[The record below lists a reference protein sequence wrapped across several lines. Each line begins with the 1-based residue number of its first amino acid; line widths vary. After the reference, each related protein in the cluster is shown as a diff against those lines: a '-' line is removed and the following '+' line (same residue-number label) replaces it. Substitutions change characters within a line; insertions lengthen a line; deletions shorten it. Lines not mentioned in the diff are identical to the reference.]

1 MEDVFKSKEGIVLN
15 SLLTYFENEEK
26 KQLFIPIVTET
37 SRISLRILD
46 WFVTNYSKEHTKKI
60 MRHKDFKDFDIY
72 NSYKSQ
78 LKAFNKKLFDPFC
91 RLHTKKNINKF
102 KFKYDDDKY
111 IITTTG
117 QLNFFKWAIENNV
130 IHYVTEYYNDIK
142 KDLKE
147 KENFK
152 KSSSPSQSS
161 SNTTDSEKEFYEKKS
176 TCNYLISFD

>member
-102 KFKYDDDKY
+102 KFKYD
-111 IITTTG
+111 
-117 QLNFFKWAIENNV
+117 L
-130 IHYVTEYYNDIK
+130 
-142 KDLKE
+142 
-147 KENFK
+147 
-152 KSSSPSQSS
+152 
-161 SNTTDSEKEFYEKKS
+161 
-176 TCNYLISFD
+176 